1 MSGTTQVTLGVV
13 VLVLVIAAGYGVTLI
28 AYQPPSGIPVGVTVE
43 IRDQTFPAAS
53 VTGVGTT
60 VTWINMDSVQH
71 TVTGEGWGSGT
82 LRPGESWSYTFTQP
96 GTYFYKCTIHP
107 EMTGLVMVE

>member
-13 VLVLVIAAGYGVTLI
+13 ALVLVLTAGYGATLI
-28 AYQPPSGIPVGVTVE
+28 GYQPPSGVGGVVTIEV
-43 IRDQTFPAAS
+43 RGRTFPAVS
-53 VTGVGTT
+53 GIPWGTT
-60 VTWINMDSVQH
+60 VTWVNMDSVEH

-82 LRPGESWSYTFTQP
+82 LQPGESWSYTFTQP

-107 EMTGLVMVE
+107 EMTGLVIVE